1 LSVSLVRDE
10 RGQEPY
16 FISQVQDITERKRVE
31 NEIKD
36 LSGQMERQNKELI
49 AINKELESFSYSV
62 SHDLRA
68 PLRAIDGFSL
78 ALLEDCDHKLD
89 PAEKE
94 HLQRVRGATASMG
107 RLIDDML
114 NLARTA
120 RYELVRRKVDLS
132 ALAREI
138 ASALRETH
146 PERGATFRIVPNV
159 IVEADRTLLRVVL
172 ENLLGNAWK
181 FTSKRPNAEVE
192 FGVESDSK
200 GTIYFVRDNGAGFD
214 MRYSDKLFGVFQRLH
229 DGSEFPGSG
238 VGLATVQRIIHRH
251 GGRIWAESAVG
262 EGATFYFV
270 LDSVGEC
277 RALVEAPKG
286 SEVLSEKGTG

>member
-1 LSVSLVRDE
+1 
-10 RGQEPY
+10 
-16 FISQVQDITERKRVE
+16 
-31 NEIKD
+31 
-36 LSGQMERQNKELI
+36 
-49 AINKELESFSYSV
+49 
-62 SHDLRA
+62 
-68 PLRAIDGFSL
+68 
-78 ALLEDCDHKLD
+78 
-89 PAEKE
+89 
-94 HLQRVRGATASMG
+94 MG

-138 ASALRETH
+138 ASALRETD
-146 PERGATFRIVPNV
+146 PERGATFRIVPDV

-181 FTSKRPNAEVE
+181 FTSKQPNAQVE
-192 FGVESDSK
+192 FGVQSDSER
-200 GTIYFVRDNGAGFD
+200 TVYFVRDNGAGFD

-270 LDSVGEC
+270 LVTVGES
-277 RALVEAPKG
+277 RALVENPKG
-286 SEVLSEKGTG
+286 SEVLSEKSTG